1 MMIHCVTGEIVRHE
15 KALDLSGCKSTR
27 ELVRST
33 RWQSNAAGRHHPLK
47 GALNV
52 TACLRQLPRKSLCSG
67 V

>member
-33 RWQSNAAGRHHPLK
+33 RWQSTAAAWAMRPL
-47 GALNV
+47 
-52 TACLRQLPRKSLCSG
+52 PES
-67 V
+67 